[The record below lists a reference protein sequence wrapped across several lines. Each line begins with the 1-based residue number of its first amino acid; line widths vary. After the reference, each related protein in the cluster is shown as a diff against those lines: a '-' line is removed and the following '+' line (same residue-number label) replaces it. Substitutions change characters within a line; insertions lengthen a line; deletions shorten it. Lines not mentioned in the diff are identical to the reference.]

1 MSANPTD
8 HSVSE
13 QPVLQEPEG
22 LSTGRA
28 VATAIV
34 FGVVFF
40 FAVLWSVRMFKTEER
55 ALAPQGTITV
65 PGEIGKPEIGIVNQ
79 RLFELQLEA
88 EEKRNQQ
95 RKQLNGYG
103 WTDREKQIIH
113 IPIDR
118 AMEKL
123 ATEAKK

>member
-8 HSVSE
+8 HTVSE
-13 QPVLQEPEG
+13 RPQLQEPES
-22 LSTGRA
+22 LSTRRA
-28 VATAIV
+28 VAIAIL
-34 FGVVFF
+34 FLVVFF
-40 FAVLWSVRMFKTEER
+40 FAVLWSVRIFKTEER

-65 PGEIGKPEIGIVNQ
+65 PAEIGKSQIGIVNQ

-88 EEKRNQQ
+88 EQKKNQQ
-95 RKQLNGYG
+95 LKRLNSYG

-113 IPIDR
+113 IPIDQ

-123 ATEAKK
+123 AAEGKK

>member
-8 HSVSE
+8 HTVSE
-13 QPVLQEPEG
+13 RPQLQEPES
-22 LSTGRA
+22 LSTRRA
-28 VATAIV
+28 VAIAIL
-34 FGVVFF
+34 FLVVFF
-40 FAVLWSVRMFKTEER
+40 FAVLWSVRIFKTEER

-65 PGEIGKPEIGIVNQ
+65 PAEIGKSQIGIVNQ

-88 EEKRNQQ
+88 EQKKNQQ
-95 RKQLNGYG
+95 LKRLNSYG

-113 IPIDR
+113 IPIDQ

-123 ATEAKK
+123 AEGKK

>member
-8 HSVSE
+8 HTVSE
-13 QPVLQEPEG
+13 RPQLQEPES
-22 LSTGRA
+22 LSTRRA
-28 VATAIV
+28 VAIAIL
-34 FGVVFF
+34 FLVVFF
-40 FAVLWSVRMFKTEER
+40 FAVLWSVRIFKTEER

-65 PGEIGKPEIGIVNQ
+65 PAEIGKSQIGIVNQ

-88 EEKRNQQ
+88 EQKKNQQ
-95 RKQLNGYG
+95 VNRLNSYG

-113 IPIDR
+113 IPIDQ

-123 ATEAKK
+123 AAEGKK